1 MNTGKID
8 STVYLDLV
16 SINCIRAMEN
26 VIFVLGINK
35 DLNLVLKSFVC
46 IEVFQVLL
54 FLIKTHAIF

>member
-35 DLNLVLKSFVC
+35 DLNFVLKSFVC